1 LQGGLPGVSAPYEE
15 PKDPEFQ
22 VASDALTPMEA
33 AREIVN
39 YVWSR
44 WLNQQNGA
52 EFSEET

>member
-1 LQGGLPGVSAPYEE
+1 VSAPYEE
-15 PKDPEFQ
+15 PKDPEIQ

-33 AREIVN
+33 AREIMN

-52 EFSEET
+52 EFAEEI